1 MSKGSVNAPSFFEN
15 RRYPRYKADHS
26 IVIEF
31 QNVKT
36 IVFCVDYSEGGFGA
50 IIEAELPIGE
60 IMSVVFPM
68 EDRKPT
74 CLQVMTTYRKN
85 SRYGFQF
92 VAPKS
97 SKRRTFA
104 DFFRERIEGDF

>member
-36 IVFCVDYSEGGFGA
+36 IGFCVDYSEGGFGA

-68 EDRKPT
+68 EDFNSLLRSPVSGELSQISSGKESR
-74 CLQVMTTYRKN
+74 VISKAHSSTT
-85 SRYGFQF
+85 
-92 VAPKS
+92 AS
-97 SKRRTFA
+97 SQ
-104 DFFRERIEGDF
+104 